1 MDPVTLI
8 VAALAAGAAAGLK
21 DTAAS
26 AIKDAYGALKGLLS
40 HRYGKVNVDDL
51 ERKPESAAKRAS
63 LAEDLADAGAGDDEA
78 LLELA
83 RQLVAAVREN
93 EPQAGPAVGIDL
105 ADVEAEFIRVS
116 KIRSTGT
123 GFRAERMTLR
133 GGLEI
138 GDVDA
143 GGRTGSEDP

>member
-26 AIKDAYGALKGLLS
+26 AIKDAYGALRGLLS
-40 HRYGKVNVDDL
+40 RRYGKVNVDDL
-51 ERKPESAAKRAS
+51 ERKPESDAKRAS
-63 LAEDLADAGAGDDEA
+63 VAEDLAAAGAGDDEE
-78 LLELA
+78 LLDLA
-83 RQLVAAVREN
+83 RHLVAVVREN
-93 EPQAGPAVGIDL
+93 DPQAGSAVGIDL
-105 ADVEAEFIRVS
+105 ADVEAEFIRTG

-123 GFRAERMTLR
+123 GFRGTRITLQ

-143 GGRTGSEDP
+143 GGRTESEDP